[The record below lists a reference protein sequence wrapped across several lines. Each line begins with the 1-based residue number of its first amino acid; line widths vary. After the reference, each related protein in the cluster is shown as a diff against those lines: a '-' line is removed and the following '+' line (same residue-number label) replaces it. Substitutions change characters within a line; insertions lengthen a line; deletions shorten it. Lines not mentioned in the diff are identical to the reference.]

1 MPRFNSCLVSALRVP
16 MGVIGTWAL
25 AWQVNPE
32 ELGAGISLVP
42 VEQRFR
48 GDHWRGPLGLFALLA
63 MMGLPLAGVVLTALH
78 ARQRAASARWRTV
91 LRLVPIGTS
100 SLFVGGMYLLRGT
113 QIPELVYPIFVVA
126 LALAW
131 ALWPA
136 GPRLTDRESMRD
148 AGSSG

>member
-1 MPRFNSCLVSALRVP
+1 M
-16 MGVIGTWAL
+16 IGTWAL
-25 AWQVNPE
+25 AWQVDPE

-63 MMGLPLAGVVLTALH
+63 MMVLPLAGVVLTVLH
-78 ARQRAASARWRTV
+78 ARHRAASARWRAV

-126 LALAW
+126 LSLAW

-136 GPRLTDRESMRD
+136 GPRLADRKSRRD
-148 AGSSG
+148 AGLPADR